1 MGRPTLELSMIVK
14 DGAATLERCL
24 RSAAAVV
31 DRIVIGD
38 TGSTDDSAAIARRY
52 GAEVIAVPWEQ
63 DFAHAR
69 NVVLQH
75 GQCDWALVLDADEM
89 LDGRAA
95 TAIEGLIAR
104 QTVAAYDIWRWN
116 YVRESHIRSGDQAP
130 KANPGIVEASRPF
143 PAYVLSLNTRL
154 FRRHPEIYFEGC
166 VHETVVGRLE
176 KFRLPRAQASAFVI
190 HHLGQGEDSTE
201 TRQRKNELY
210 QELGLKKLQA
220 NPTDP
225 RASYELGLGELEHY
239 RRPAEALQYFERAC
253 ELDPKFAPAWLY
265 AGICLVRLN
274 RLSEA
279 KERLSK
285 ARRLGPRTAVLEE
298 AFGDACFHSGH
309 YEQATHYYASA
320 QALGCASALTKA
332 KLGASE
338 VCIGLVGQG
347 LRRLEMAV
355 ASEPEFSELYD
366 ILVAAAV
373 KGGKLALAAE
383 AAEKRLTMGSP
394 EEFHFQIAAELR
406 ARVGA
411 NVQESY
417 SL

>member
-24 RSAAAVV
+24 QSAAPVV

-38 TGSTDDSAAIARRY
+38 TGSTDDSAAIAHRY
-52 GAEVIAVPWEQ
+52 GAEVIHVPWEQ
-63 DFAHAR
+63 DFARAR
-69 NVVLQH
+69 NAVLQH

-89 LDGRAA
+89 LDDRAA
-95 TAIEGLIAR
+95 AAIEGLIAR
-104 QTVAAYDIWRWN
+104 QTVAAYDVWRWN

-130 KANPGIVEASRPF
+130 KANPGIVEAARPF

-154 FRRHPEIYFEGC
+154 FRRHPDIYFEGC
-166 VHETVVGRLE
+166 VHETVAGRLE

-220 NPTDP
+220 NPNDP

-253 ELDPKFAPAWLY
+253 ELDPKFVPAWLY

-338 VCIGLVGQG
+338 VCIGLVEQG

-383 AAEKRLTMGSP
+383 AAEKRLTMRSP
-394 EEFHFQIAAELR
+394 EAFHFQLAAELR
-406 ARVGA
+406 ARVRA
-411 NVQESY
+411 HA
-417 SL
+417 

>member
-24 RSAAAVV
+24 QSAAPVV

-38 TGSTDDSAAIARRY
+38 TGSTDNSAAIARRF

-63 DFAHAR
+63 DFARAR
-69 NVVLQH
+69 NAVLQH

-89 LDGRAA
+89 LDDRAV
-95 TAIEGLIAR
+95 TAIESLIAR
-104 QTVAAYDIWRWN
+104 QTVAAYDVWRWN

-130 KANPGIVEASRPF
+130 KANPGIVEAARSF

-154 FRRHPEIYFEGC
+154 FRRHPKIYFEGC
-166 VHETVVGRLE
+166 VHETVAGRLE

-210 QELGLKKLQA
+210 QELGLKKLEA
-220 NPTDP
+220 NPHDP

-239 RRPAEALQYFERAC
+239 RRPAEALKYFELAC
-253 ELDPKFAPAWLY
+253 ELDPKFVPAWLY

-274 RLSEA
+274 RLPEA

-338 VCIGLVGQG
+338 VCIGLVDQG

-394 EEFHFQIAAELR
+394 EEFHFQIAVELR
-406 ARVGA
+406 ACGGG
-411 NVQESY
+411 
-417 SL
+417 